1 MEAIAQLVEYQI
13 VALVVTGSNPVSLP
27 KEWFEYTAQGGQ
39 MWFFINNVNNLLH
52 IRVV

>member
-1 MEAIAQLVEYQI
+1 MEAIAQLVERQI
-13 VALVVTGSNPVSLP
+13 VALNVGSSILLSLP
-27 KEWFEYTAQGGQ
+27 KEWFGYAAQDGQ